1 MNLSLQTKENVL
13 FPDRNWHK
21 YAISK
26 DKKKSDG
33 EQEKSGSDG
42 EGERG
47 QIIPNFSCVC
57 L

>member
-1 MNLSLQTKENVL
+1 MNLFLQTKENVL
-13 FPDRNWHK
+13 FPE
-21 YAISK
+21 
-26 DKKKSDG
+26 SDG

-47 QIIPNFSCVC
+47 QIILNVSCVC

>member
-1 MNLSLQTKENVL
+1 MNLSLQTTENVL
-13 FPDRNWHK
+13 FPE
-21 YAISK
+21 
-26 DKKKSDG
+26 SDG

-47 QIIPNFSCVC
+47 QIILNFSCVC

>member
-26 DKKKSDG
+26 DEKKSDG

>member
-1 MNLSLQTKENVL
+1 MSSFLTVTDTNMQLAK
-13 FPDRNWHK
+13 
-21 YAISK
+21 I
-26 DKKKSDG
+26 KKKSDG